1 MKSHGEARRELLSS
15 ARVAFR
21 RSFVRGRVSPLVVLQ
36 ALGGMVWVVVERNRD
51 ALRDEIR
58 HACQAL
64 VLTRA
69 RVDGAPCR
77 VGAGRL
83 IRH

>member
-36 ALGGMVWVVVERNRD
+36 ALGGVVERNRD